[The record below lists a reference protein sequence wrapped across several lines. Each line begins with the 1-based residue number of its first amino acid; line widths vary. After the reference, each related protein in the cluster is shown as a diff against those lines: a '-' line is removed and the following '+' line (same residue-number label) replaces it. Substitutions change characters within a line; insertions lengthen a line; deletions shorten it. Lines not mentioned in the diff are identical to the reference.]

1 MNLVML
7 EKDSKR
13 VERERAL
20 KVLEERLNLEMR
32 LQKLIVKKSKEK
44 IGDEKDKVQENNKIN
59 TDEEKKEKCLRLLKK
74 RLELEKRLQ
83 ELIVSKKNQDKSS
96 NNRK

>member
-7 EKDSKR
+7 EEVSKR
-13 VERERAL
+13 VGRERAL
-20 KVLEERLNLEMR
+20 KILEERLNLEMR
-32 LQKLIVKKSKEK
+32 LQKLIIKKSKKK
-44 IGDEKDKVQENNKIN
+44 IGDVKNKVQE
-59 TDEEKKEKCLRLLKK
+59 TDEEQRKKSLRLLKE

-83 ELIVSKKNQDKSS
+83 ELIVRKKNQDKSS